1 MRALTVDDDP
11 IALSLSEKILSY
23 SGFDVL
29 TAPDAV
35 EASQMI
41 AAASP
46 PFDCLLLDF
55 MMPKIEGDYL
65 CHWVRQ
71 LPQYAHT
78 PILMVTAAGRKSHI
92 DRAFSAGASDYIT
105 KPYSI
110 ADLEIRLSRLREEL
124 LNRQESAEL
133 ATYTCSEEWESKAE
147 RVNFCKPMFIGDI
160 SKELKIAVL
169 EHYIRQIVKSGQGGE
184 ICAFAFALED
194 AAKLHF
200 NCTKSDFLLILRE
213 MARAISINLP
223 RSESFWAYLGCGS
236 FAGVVRKDDIDEG
249 KWRGIEQEVRQAL
262 SHLLVPGRSGD
273 YLRVAPHACT
283 PLLLGTHSADRSL
296 DVLYRAVIEA
306 EEKTHSGR
314 RAA

>member
-1 MRALTVDDDP
+1 MMRVLAVDDDP
-11 IALSLSEKILSY
+11 IALSLLEKILQY
-23 SGFDVL
+23 AGFDVV
-29 TAPDAV
+29 TAPNAV

-46 PFDCLLLDF
+46 PFDCMLLDF

-78 PILMVTAAGRKSHI
+78 PILMVTAAGSKSHI

-110 ADLEIRLSRLREEL
+110 ADLEIRMSRLREEL
-124 LNRQESAEL
+124 LNQREGSERV
-133 ATYTCSEEWESKAE
+133 TYTCSEEWESKAE
-147 RVNFCKPMFIGDI
+147 RVDFCKPMLIGDI
-160 SKELKIAVL
+160 SKELKIAAL
-169 EHYIRQIVKSGQGGE
+169 EHYVRQIAKSGQGG

-213 MARAISINLP
+213 TARAISVNLP
-223 RSESFWAYLGCGS
+223 RSECFWSYIGCGS
-236 FAGVVRKDDIDEG
+236 FAGVVRKDDIDG
-249 KWRGIEQEVRQAL
+249 DRWRGIEEEVCRAL

-273 YLRVAPHACT
+273 HLRVVPHACA
-283 PLLLGTHSADRSL
+283 PLLLGTHSPDRSL

-306 EEKTHSGR
+306 EEKTQKGR
-314 RAA
+314 CAA

>member
-1 MRALTVDDDP
+1 MKALTVDDDP
-11 IALSLSEKILSY
+11 IALSLSETILRY

-29 TAPDAV
+29 TAPNAV
-35 EASQMI
+35 EASQII

-55 MMPKIEGDYL
+55 IMPKIEGDYL
-65 CHWVRQ
+65 CQWVRQ

-78 PILMVTAAGRKSHI
+78 PILMVTAAGSKSHI
-92 DRAFSAGASDYIT
+92 DRAFAAGSSDYIT

-124 LNRQESAEL
+124 LNRREDSEL
-133 ATYTCSEEWESKAE
+133 VAYTCSDEWESKAE
-147 RVNFCKPMFIGDI
+147 RVNFCKPMLIGEI
-160 SKELKIAVL
+160 SKELKIAAL
-169 EHYIRQIVKSGQGGE
+169 EQYIRQIARSGQRD
-184 ICAFAFALED
+184 ICAVAFALEN

-213 MARAISINLP
+213 MARAISVNLP
-223 RSESFWAYLGCGS
+223 RSGSFMAYVGCGS
-236 FAGVVRKDDIDEG
+236 FAGVVRRDDIDED

-273 YLRVAPHACT
+273 YLRVVPHACA
-283 PLLLGTHSADRSL
+283 PLLLGTHSPDRSL

-306 EEKTHSGR
+306 EERTHRGR